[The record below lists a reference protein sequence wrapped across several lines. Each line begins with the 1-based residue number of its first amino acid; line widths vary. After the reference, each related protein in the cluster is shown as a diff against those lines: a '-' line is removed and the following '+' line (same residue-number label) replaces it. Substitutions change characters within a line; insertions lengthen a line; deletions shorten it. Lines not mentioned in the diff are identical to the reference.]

1 MTEIEKR
8 LLTCRLL
15 EAMSRHPEY
24 SKKIKLEDK
33 SYQNKK
39 GEKKRWE
46 ENSDLIAQQAQR
58 KGSWDFQQEPFGTKA
73 DGILVVTKEQ
83 VQFEKRHRKSADEVV
98 TAMVAKIRS
107 KQ

>member
-15 EAMSRHPEY
+15 EAMSRYPEY

-46 ENSDLIAQQAQR
+46 ENSDLIAR
-58 KGSWDFQQEPFGTKA
+58 
-73 DGILVVTKEQ
+73 
-83 VQFEKRHRKSADEVV
+83 
-98 TAMVAKIRS
+98 
-107 KQ
+107 